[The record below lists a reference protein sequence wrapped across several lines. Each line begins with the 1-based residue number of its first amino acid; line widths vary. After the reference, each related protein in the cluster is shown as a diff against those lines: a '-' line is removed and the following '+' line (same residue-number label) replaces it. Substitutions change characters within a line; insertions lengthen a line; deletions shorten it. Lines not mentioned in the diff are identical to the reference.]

1 MFFVELL
8 KLIILIYILITLREN
23 KLRYRQNTAEN
34 SAEISSAN
42 FKVKFFFDNFHIL
55 QKTFNARDV
64 ALA

>member
-8 KLIILIYILITLREN
+8 KLIILIYLLITLHEN
-23 KLRYRQNTAEN
+23 KVRYRQNTGKN
-34 SAEISSAN
+34 STEISSAN